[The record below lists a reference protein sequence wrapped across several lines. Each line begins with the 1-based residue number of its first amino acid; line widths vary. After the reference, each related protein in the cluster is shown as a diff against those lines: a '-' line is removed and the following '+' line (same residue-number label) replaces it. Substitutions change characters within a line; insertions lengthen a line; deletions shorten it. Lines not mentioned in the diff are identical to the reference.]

1 MKHNWAKL
9 DHTSNN
15 KVKLSRKNIVIID
28 EEWFGDTN
36 LTDDAIFLMAMTI
49 REKSRFNQK

>member
-36 LTDDAIFLMAMTI
+36 LTNDAIFLTAMTI